1 LAGGRRPGLPPRLAR
16 VLGRQVAAGEP
27 VTAQRPTQRSGP
39 AADSGAAPLV
49 SRTHSHMDT
58 CWSWAIVTA
67 RITVPTASHRR
78 RPAQAI
84 MPRAPWLSGSFMSG
98 TISPVSDISGMGM
111 LPEPCQATLKATT
124 DRAGSCQQVVVN
136 VRLQGSGGEILDPV
150 PAPVRR
156 ASSGDLG
163 GGSGPGHDGQL
174 GCGAGDSAEPGRFA
188 ASRRMDPHG
197 RADGRRLAHSQSLG
211 QRRRLRAFSRRG
223 AGARAFGPRSRIDDD
238 RDVAHRNSPHAPHA
252 LTLRRAMRILG
263 LARLPSML
271 MIGPLAHP
279 VAE

>member
-1 LAGGRRPGLPPRLAR
+1 
-16 VLGRQVAAGEP
+16 
-27 VTAQRPTQRSGP
+27 
-39 AADSGAAPLV
+39 
-49 SRTHSHMDT
+49 MDT

-98 TISPVSDISGMGM
+98 TVSPVSDISGMGM

-156 ASSGDLG
+156 AQQWRSWRWL
-163 GGSGPGHDGQL
+163 
-174 GCGAGDSAEPGRFA
+174 
-188 ASRRMDPHG
+188 
-197 RADGRRLAHSQSLG
+197 
-211 QRRRLRAFSRRG
+211 
-223 AGARAFGPRSRIDDD
+223 GPR
-238 RDVAHRNSPHAPHA
+238 A
-252 LTLRRAMRILG
+252 
-263 LARLPSML
+263 
-271 MIGPLAHP
+271 
-279 VAE
+279 